1 MGWWHDMRLNHK
13 DCRLFWLVHRFVR
26 RSLSEGGSL
35 GEGGSRPRWGW
46 GSAAPS
52 GRSYRGTASAPSGRG
67 YSGGRGYKTRDGVA
81 LIVVLGFLSIMLM
94 MAVAFLT
101 QARIERM
108 VSDYSLEAQRGRQFV
123 RTALNAAMNDYS
135 RYLAAERLVMPI
147 TDEARLFTSIA
158 RPGFRIPG
166 PDGTLG
172 GNNIE
177 LLVGEAEEWIPR
189 VYMRHLVPASEQTPD
204 MLDGPAISADAE
216 WILVRED
223 PSQAQSRILGRYAYA
238 VFDMSGGIDANLIAR
253 IDEVAGHDARVASNR
268 VRRSV
273 RDVPMRMLPE
283 VANYG
288 EFKRLRRGWKGFD
301 SLQTLILL
309 TDGNA
314 EDGNSSHARWQL
326 ERKEIYG
333 AALISNLV
341 SDLGPFSL
349 SAFRGARYSRA
360 SGLWSPYTLVNDST
374 SWSSVLNPLSSQFA
388 AGWNTWIDKAVRDYT
403 SSSVTPVGTDYP
415 SPKNVPM
422 FNEVAGTLTLRD
434 EEDLLNPGSRVYFLD
449 VELNFEFWYPFPSK
463 DNEGGSFTLPPPTIG
478 GSYDVTGEANIW
490 MRLGL
495 VGGTNNPPTTFKIGP
510 PAVVPSDLSVPA
522 QYNNGRPYSPMPSPN
537 FSYSLQITQ
546 TDGNPIEPGA
556 RLMIQ
561 GAMVRQP
568 IYLQAG
574 GGNADEIAVDI
585 TLSGSVNLAPGDEPA
600 KFARAVTDPRLNH
613 LDSQWE
619 EERDGSGS
627 LNEINDAIQS
637 GGASY
642 QAFIREGTN
651 LYCRNGPMETP
662 AELGFI
668 PTGNEWET
676 IDLCTPEA
684 ATVLAGLV
692 TDTNLFNTGRGA
704 SATWTSESV
713 FYTNGTINPNTQ
725 SSNVLMSAFADL
737 PRHEAPNIHANV
749 VGANPLSDDS
759 PDGMDILT
767 QLVGGILEETET
779 GDIEDCFQSGTDWIR
794 IPAMQQNG
802 AMASLGMNNNQR
814 EELIRRTWGLFNPGN
829 SLFTVVVVA
838 QAIKEG
844 PTGVGLWNA
853 DQDLI
858 TGERRAVALVWRDPY
873 KTGQNLHHEMFVRM
887 FRYLND

>member
-1 MGWWHDMRLNHK
+1 MEWWDDMRQQMESSG
-13 DCRLFWLVHRFVR
+13 LFCLVRH
-26 RSLSEGGSL
+26 SL
-35 GEGGSRPRWGW
+35 GGGGSRSRRGRGSE
-46 GSAAPS
+46 GSAAPG
-52 GRSYRGTASAPSGRG
+52 GRSYRGTAAALNERS
-67 YSGGRGYKTRDGVA
+67 YSGGRGYSGSESRRGVA
-81 LIVVLGFLSIMLM
+81 LIVVLGFLSIMVM

-101 QARIERM
+101 HARMERM
-108 VSDYSLEAQRGRQFV
+108 VSNATLDAQRGRQFV

-204 MLDGPAISADAE
+204 MLDGPAITEDAE
-216 WILVRED
+216 WVLVRED
-223 PSQAQSRILGRYAYA
+223 PSQTQSRILGRYAYA
-238 VFDMSGGIDANLIAR
+238 VFDISGGIDANLIALMN
-253 IDEVAGHDARVASNR
+253 EVAGHDARAASNR

-283 VANYG
+283 VANYS

-309 TDGNA
+309 TDGFQV
-314 EDGNSSHARWQL
+314 DGHESPCSCRWQP
-326 ERKEIYG
+326 ERKEIHG
-333 AALISNLV
+333 AALVSNLV
-341 SDLGPFSL
+341 SDMTPFSL

-449 VELNFEFWYPFPSK
+449 VELNFEFWYPFPSE
-463 DNEGGSFTLPPPTIG
+463 DNKGGSFTLPPPTIG
-478 GSYDVTGEANIW
+478 GSYDVTGAANIW

-495 VGGTNNPPTTFKIGP
+495 VGGTNPPTTFEIGP

-585 TLSGSVNLAPGDEPA
+585 TLSGSVNLAPGESA
-600 KFARAVTDPRLNH
+600 EFARAVTDPRLNH
-613 LDSQWE
+613 LEGQWE

-779 GDIEDCFQSGTDWIR
+779 GDIEDCFQSGTDWMR
-794 IPAMQQNG
+794 VPAMQQNG